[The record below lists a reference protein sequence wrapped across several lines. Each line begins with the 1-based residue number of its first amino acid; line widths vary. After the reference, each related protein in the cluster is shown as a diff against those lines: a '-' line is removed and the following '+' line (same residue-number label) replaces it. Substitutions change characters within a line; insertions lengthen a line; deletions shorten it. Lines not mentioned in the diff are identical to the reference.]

1 MKAAFLRTSKLFLIA
16 LLNASLIFS
25 PGLARAGDLN
35 AEVNQMFN
43 DLGSVGN
50 YTAPGAFKGQVFN
63 TYSGGSLYLRTP
75 NKTYTLAAMSFP
87 SAKAGCGGIDIWGG
101 SFSHISAAE
110 FKNMLKNITSALPG
124 IAFQLALEA
133 VSPLLGG
140 LSKWAD
146 GIATMVNNARINSC
160 ETAKGLV
167 STAAEA
173 AGYDSQE
180 ACAKL
185 AVQLGLES
193 DADAARRRCQ
203 TDRPSVLASARTSA
217 DADIKAQAPLVGNM
231 VWQALKS
238 VNTLDDKGRE
248 LIMSVVGTVIYYPEE
263 TKQAPQPIQPTIT
276 NVTNLLYGQGAAA
289 ANGSIYV
296 QVLQCNNY
304 VDCDQVSVNNNYTH
318 VPFTQYVEALMRSI
332 SDKIEA
338 RTPIPNNSPEV
349 GFVNST
355 SEPVW
360 RMLSIGKTI
369 PGSGLAESLIQQYK
383 EVIAA
388 DYAYHFLD
396 QNLRLGLSSLSR
408 TWFLNQVQRDDLG
421 KIRTTGNHLL
431 TLLAQEKTVLYAK
444 KTSITSAA
452 TYFEQ
457 IERSMRSA
465 LPQHIIDMLGQSA
478 KGYME

>member
-1 MKAAFLRTSKLFLIA
+1 MLALHSRVLNTPLI
-16 LLNASLIFS
+16 LLLVWSFVWA
-25 PGLARAGDLN
+25 PELAMAGDLN

-43 DLGSVGN
+43 DLGGVGN

-87 SAKAGCGGIDIWGG
+87 SAKAGCSGIDIWGG

-203 TDRPSVLASARTSA
+203 TDRPSILASARTST
-217 DADIKAQAPLVGNM
+217 DPDIKAQAPFVGNM

-238 VNTLDDKGRE
+238 IGTLDDKGRE
-248 LIMSVVGTVIYYPEE
+248 LIMSIVGTTIYYPEE
-263 TKQAPQPIQPTIT
+263 AKQAPQSVQPTIT
-276 NVTNLLYGQGAAA
+276 NVTNLLYGQGAAPGGA
-289 ANGSIYV
+289 IYV
-296 QVLQCNNY
+296 QVLRCNNY
-304 VDCDQVSVNNNYTH
+304 TDCDQVTVDNTYTH
-318 VPFTQYVEALMRSI
+318 VPFAKYVEDLMRSI
-332 SDKIEA
+332 SDKIET

-408 TWFLNQVQRDDLG
+408 TWYLNDVQRDDLRR
-421 KIRTTGNHLL
+421 IRTAASDILVLL
-431 TLLAQEKTVLYAK
+431 TQEKTALYAK

-452 TYFEQ
+452 SYFEQ
-457 IERSMRSA
+457 LERSLRSS

>member
-1 MKAAFLRTSKLFLIA
+1 MDSSNSRAQRTPIIGLLVGALIWA
-16 LLNASLIFS
+16 PSIS
-25 PGLARAGDLN
+25 VAGDLN

-43 DLGSVGN
+43 DLGGVGN

-75 NKTYTLAAMSFP
+75 NKTYSLGAMSFP
-87 SAKAGCGGIDIWGG
+87 SAKAGCSGIDIWGG

-133 VSPLLGG
+133 VSPMLGG

-180 ACAKL
+180 ACVKL
-185 AVQLGLES
+185 AMQLGLES

-203 TDRPSVLASARTSA
+203 TDRPGILASARSSA
-217 DADIKAQAPLVGNM
+217 DTDIKAQAPFVGNM
-231 VWQALKS
+231 AWQALKKVPS
-238 VNTLDDKGRE
+238 LDDKGRE
-248 LIMSVVGTVIYYPEE
+248 MIMSIVGTTIYYAEE
-263 TKQAPQPIQPTIT
+263 TKLAPQPVQPTIT

-289 ANGSIYV
+289 NGAIYV
-296 QVLQCNNY
+296 QILRCNNY
-304 VDCDQVSVNNNYTH
+304 VDCDQVTVDNTYTH
-318 VPFTQYVEALMRSI
+318 VPFTKYVEDLMRSI
-332 SDKIEA
+332 SDKIET
-338 RTPIPNNSPEV
+338 RTPIPNNSAEV

-388 DYAYHFLD
+388 DYAHQFLER
-396 QNLRLGLSSLSR
+396 NLRLGLAAMGR
-408 TWFLNQVQRDDLG
+408 TWNLNAEQTKDVTS
-421 KIRTTGNHLL
+421 IRSTANRMLIML
-431 TLLAQEKTVLYAK
+431 TQEKTALYAK
-444 KTSITSAA
+444 KSSITAAA

-457 IERSMRSA
+457 LERGLRSS